1 MKNILLGI
9 LVLGTITGIL
19 PILFVSFLAK
29 HIVLMVGLLIIT
41 LLWISKELCE

>member
-9 LVLGTITGIL
+9 LVFGTISGII
-19 PILFVSFLAK
+19 PILFTSFLAK

>member
-9 LVLGTITGIL
+9 LILGLFTGII

-29 HIVLMVGLLIIT
+29 HIVLMISLLIIT
-41 LLWISKELCE
+41 LLWISKEICE

>member
-9 LVLGTITGIL
+9 LVL